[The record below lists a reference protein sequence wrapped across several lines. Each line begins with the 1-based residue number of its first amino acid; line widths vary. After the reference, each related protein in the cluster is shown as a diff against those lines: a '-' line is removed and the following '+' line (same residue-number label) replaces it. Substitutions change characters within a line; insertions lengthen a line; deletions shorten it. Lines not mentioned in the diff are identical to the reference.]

1 MPIVSTVVVN
11 LDDDKMTVQGGD
23 LPGVYNT
30 KQFHLHWGNGS
41 SSPGSEHTV
50 DGKQYLME
58 VRMNEFSLQMH
69 KYEN

>member
-1 MPIVSTVVVN
+1 MSVVFTVVVN
-11 LDDDKMTVQGGD
+11 LDDEKIIVQGGA

-50 DGKQYLME
+50 DGKQYPME
-58 VRMNEFSLQMH
+58 VYDWVNFPWKWTALF
-69 KYEN
+69 